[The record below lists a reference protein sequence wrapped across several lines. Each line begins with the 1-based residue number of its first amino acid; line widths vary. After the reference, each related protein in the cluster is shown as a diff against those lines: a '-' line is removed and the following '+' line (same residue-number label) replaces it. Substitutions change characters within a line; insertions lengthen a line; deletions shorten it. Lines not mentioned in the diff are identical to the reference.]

1 MALSTSGPCLI
12 MGEEGG
18 PEYKWSYA
26 GSLLFAVTVIT
37 TIGESMSDN
46 GKEGGLAVQEI
57 YNGGGRSPG
66 PE

>member
-37 TIGESMSDN
+37 TIGEFMPYMGGKGGPEYKWSMS
-46 GKEGGLAVQEI
+46 
-57 YNGGGRSPG
+57 YNGGGRWP
-66 PE
+66 